1 MSSKHTNRTARR
13 LLKIASLGLAGL
25 LAGLLGGCSASPKTV
40 GMTSYAYGASSG
52 QLDASTSTPTFD
64 SRSTPP
70 LRHAPSARRLEAGS
84 VRLSSPTVQNPGL

>member
-1 MSSKHTNRTARR
+1 MSSKHANRTARR
-13 LLKIASLGLAGL
+13 LLQIASLGLAGL
-25 LAGLLGGCSASPKTV
+25 LAGLLAGCSASPKTV
-40 GMTSYAYGASSG
+40 GMTSYAYGASTG
-52 QLDASTSTPTFD
+52 QLDSATSSQTLD